1 MKKRFIIKTVDGNR
15 YETDEVPF
23 KSTALGTD
31 WLEFPINDGVGK
43 VYVNVTNIVCSI
55 VKEVDE

>member
-23 KSTALGTD
+23 KTTSIGTD
-31 WLEFPINDGVGK
+31 WLEFPINDGVGN
-43 VYVNVTNIVCSI
+43 VDVNIANIVCII